1 MKYDNVF
8 SVSDSPERTG
18 EFLYSVYAAYV
29 EKKDEDVKNDIIKRV
44 SEIWKKNEKV
54 HLTVSA
60 LVLSTNDDILKSV
73 YLLFYPKEEK
83 EREYNHY
90 LGFLCDESET
100 ETLELSDFQN
110 EVLKFYLILMDEKN

>member
-18 EFLYSVYAAYV
+18 EFLHSVYAAYV
-29 EKKDEDVKNDIIKRV
+29 EKKDEDVKNDIIKSVR
-44 SEIWKKNEKV
+44 EIWKKNEKV

-60 LVLSTNDDILKSV
+60 LVSSTNDDILKRV
-73 YLLFYPKEEK
+73 YSLFYPKEEK